1 MFSLRLDSY
10 QPTSSAAGTSVVS
23 KSTPAPHK
31 VPAKPQNQPQPKPGM
46 SRLTDNTDLYWNHA
60 SDVISD
66 VMSSTGLPNPNFKS
80 QGF

>member
-46 SRLTDNTDLYWNHA
+46 SRLTDNTDLY
-60 SDVISD
+60 
-66 VMSSTGLPNPNFKS
+66 
-80 QGF
+80 